1 VVHRCVWSPRRPLEE
16 RWVHCWTIIAP
27 GKDLRM
33 KMARDDWSN
42 IASCGMLLTQNWLS
56 EDVRLGQRIG
66 EATTSVSILTPAV
79 NTYSTRLP

>member
-1 VVHRCVWSPRRPLEE
+1 MVHRCVRSPRRPLEE
-16 RWVHCWTIIAP
+16 RWVYGWTMIAP

-33 KMARDDWSN
+33 KMARYDWSK

-66 EATTSVSILTPAV
+66 EATTGVLILTPAV
-79 NTYSTRLP
+79 NTCSTRLP